1 MEFGLSQ
8 DQLLLDDSVRKFLA
22 SEVPLDKVRQL
33 AAGEVNDASFWQGL
47 ADMGLAGLIIPEAH
61 GGADLGMLDA
71 VAIAEAL
78 GYAACPGPFL
88 STAIMS
94 AYLLNQAGA
103 TDPLAR
109 MATGEYRVG
118 VAFSDVIGSR
128 KGQVTEINSAL
139 SGQSLFALDADADA
153 YLVALYD
160 GRVFMI
166 EADEVG
172 RSVL

>member
-8 DQLLLDDSVRKFLA
+8 DQLMLGDSVRKFLA
-22 SEVPLDKVRQL
+22 SEVPIDKVRQL
-33 AAGEVNDASFWQGL
+33 AAGETDDSSVWQGL

-61 GGADLGMLDA
+61 GGAELGMLDA

-94 AYLLNQAGA
+94 AYLLNAAGA

-118 VAFSDVIGSR
+118 HCV
-128 KGQVTEINSAL
+128 
-139 SGQSLFALDADADA
+139 
-153 YLVALYD
+153 
-160 GRVFMI
+160 
-166 EADEVG
+166 
-172 RSVL
+172 

>member
-8 DQLLLDDSVRKFLA
+8 DQLMLDDSVRKFLA

-33 AAGEVNDASFWQGL
+33 AAGEADDSSVWQGL

-61 GGADLGMLDA
+61 GGAELGMLDA

-94 AYLLNQAGA
+94 AYLLNAAGA
-103 TDPLAR
+103 
-109 MATGEYRVG
+109 
-118 VAFSDVIGSR
+118 S
-128 KGQVTEINSAL
+128 
-139 SGQSLFALDADADA
+139 
-153 YLVALYD
+153 
-160 GRVFMI
+160 
-166 EADEVG
+166 
-172 RSVL
+172 